1 MSLSLDQGLPKRL
14 QDGGDPSEIQ
24 VLGGGHPGQTR
35 CPTDRVNSAARPEA
49 SLPLDAGLPFLPV
62 HAFGPP
68 WRVGA
73 PALVQLGTTAAARR
87 TRRTLVAASVKRKL
101 KELERSFVPGVNRD
115 EVYAAEEVLGLP
127 LDEFIAVA
135 IAGLQ
140 QVAPDIGL

>member
-1 MSLSLDQGLPKRL
+1 
-14 QDGGDPSEIQ
+14 
-24 VLGGGHPGQTR
+24 
-35 CPTDRVNSAARPEA
+35 
-49 SLPLDAGLPFLPV
+49 
-62 HAFGPP
+62 
-68 WRVGA
+68 VGA

-101 KELERSFVPGVNRD
+101 KERKERKERSFVPGVNRD